1 MDWSDVIRRFKD
13 LRSLIDTKPVF
24 RWGVVTNADPLLVQL
39 DGDDRPL
46 AGSPAATV
54 RGMPAGERVLCVVQ
68 NRRATIIGSS
78 KGGRILA
85 LGGYDETSEPSFVLE
100 RRFNELERYVKLY
113 ASANGSR
120 PEAGLQVGVPDGSGG
135 QTGQATFYLDGDG
148 TARVATHAGSP
159 IANAV
164 RPIPFAIASGLWN
177 TQANIANG
185 RGRTGNI
192 TFPSGRFTKPPHVF
206 AVPGDSARLSIA
218 VVRSSTTTSGTSI
231 RLDNWSGAT
240 ADPNGVEWVAVQMT
254 PSSVAG

>member
-120 PEAGLQVGVPDGSGG
+120 PEAGLQVGVPNGSGG
-135 QTGQATFYLDGDG
+135 QTNQATFYLDGDG
-148 TARVATHAGSP
+148 SARITTHAGSP
-159 IANAV
+159 TANAS
-164 RPIPFAIASGLWN
+164 RPIPFAIAVGSVSASDVVAAGATTVTVSFPSNRFTTTPVVLAVPTGGQN
-177 TQANIANG
+177 IRDVNTTVVSRTSTQA
-185 RGRTGNI
+185 
-192 TFPSGRFTKPPHVF
+192 V
-206 AVPGDSARLSIA
+206 
-218 VVRSSTTTSGTSI
+218 I
-231 RLDNWSGAT
+231 RKGSVSQVTRNFGFF
-240 ADPNGVEWVAVQMT
+240 WVAIQMT
-254 PSSVAG
+254 PTSMD